1 MKDMKVRE
9 DMQNM
14 EDRENVIEVSHL
26 KKYYKDVKA
35 VDDVS
40 FSVKKGELFGF

>member
-1 MKDMKVRE
+1 MKYKE
-9 DMQNM
+9 DMQDI

-40 FSVKKGELFGF
+40 FSVKKENSLAF